1 MRNLKLNFNGVLAVI
16 LAFSALFF
24 FFTIKM
30 TDLADRT
37 AVNEFNK
44 IECTDYAV
52 KYSSIGENGIYK
64 GSENTAVLMLEGT
77 YGFDW
82 AASLEGDYYYANEY
96 TSTDIGLVFSKLV
109 RINLNT
115 FEKEVIVKDAVL
127 RGKCA
132 SGELV
137 VLTNYIMDSNSPET
151 NSLCKLY
158 NASFEKTGGE
168 NNKVTVMYINPSDC
182 AVVFTKTIDNFFE
195 KTFENQYINRTL
207 EEVRG

>member
-44 IECTDYAV
+44 IEGTDYAV